1 MGAIYLVRHGQASF
15 GAADY
20 DKLSGL
26 GAEQGAVV
34 GEELRRRELRLA
46 VVRSGSMVRQR
57 DTALAAGFE
66 PAQDARWNEY
76 DFTDVLSHA
85 EPPSSPVAG
94 DPRAFQGVMDKA
106 LVAWVRAGD
115 GEGRAAESWTAF
127 AARVNAALD
136 DLVADLGKGHDGLV
150 FTSGGVIG
158 AVAARLVGDQPGRFP
173 AFNRIACNAGV
184 TKIIS
189 GRSGLTLVAFSEHAH
204 FEGARRHL
212 LTFR

>member
-26 GAEQGAVV
+26 GAEQAAAV
-34 GEELRRRELRLA
+34 GEELRRRELRFA
-46 VVRSGSMVRQR
+46 QVRCGSMVRQQ
-57 DTALAAGFE
+57 DTAVAAGYE
-66 PAQDARWNEY
+66 PVQDARWNEY
-76 DFTDVLSHA
+76 DFTDVLAHA
-85 EPPSSPVAG
+85 TQAPSADDSK
-94 DPRAFQGVMDKA
+94 AFQGVMDQA
-106 LVAWVRAGD
+106 LLNWVAAGEGD
-115 GEGRAAESWTAF
+115 GRAAESWLTF

-136 DLVADLGKGHDGLV
+136 DLVASLGKGEDAV
-150 FTSGGVIG
+150 AFTSGGVIG
-158 AVAARLVGDQPGRFP
+158 ALTARLLGDQPGRF
-173 AFNRIACNAGV
+173 AALNRVACNAGI

-189 GRSGLTLVAFSEHAH
+189 GRSGLTLVAFSEHSH

>member
-20 DKLSGL
+20 DKLSDV
-26 GAEQGAVV
+26 GAEQAAVV
-34 GEELRRRELRLA
+34 GEELRRREPRLA
-46 VVRSGSMVRQR
+46 HVRCGSMVRQL
-57 DTALAAGFE
+57 DTARHAGFE
-66 PAQDARWNEY
+66 PVQDARWNEY
-76 DFTDVLSHA
+76 DFTDVLAHATA
-85 EPPSSPVAG
+85 EPSAADSK
-94 DPRAFQGVMDKA
+94 AFQGVMDDA
-106 LVAWVRAGD
+106 LLAWVAAGEGD
-115 GEGRAAESWTAF
+115 GRAAESWTAF
-127 AARVNAALD
+127 ATRVNAALD
-136 DLVADLGKGHDGLV
+136 ALVADLARGEDALV

-158 AVAARLVGDQPGRFP
+158 ALTARLIGDQPGRF
-173 AFNRIACNAGV
+173 AALNRVACNAGI